1 MKRDL
6 SKLQEAAVHAGA
18 LATSLRA
25 AHSASCQDDLLLE
38 MVLLDLVG
46 EVASL
51 QSKIA
56 RVIYTASTDAKDL
69 R

>member
-1 MKRDL
+1 MPRDTT
-6 SKLQEAAVHAGA
+6 KLQEAAVHAGA

-25 AHSASCQDDLLLE
+25 AHSVACREDMLLE
-38 MVLLDLVG
+38 MALLDLVG
-46 EVASL
+46 EVVAL

-56 RVIYTASTDAKDL
+56 RVIYAASTDAKDS